1 MLKSGFKLWVLGHQ
15 SPRCQPLDMVPFWT
29 GASPKE
35 RRQDSSPGCPNLCVH
50 YAVPWVIDG
59 ISVLNYPSNMIHLK
73 GFSRQENH
81 FALPNKNSLD
91 FNPSRLSIL
100 FWWRYPFRQRLR
112 GVVTITETTRWTNPT
127 LPICGHFD
135 APGEEAH
142 PWNMKCQNSEKQ
154 WAKCHNIR
162 NDGIEKF

>member
-1 MLKSGFKLWVLGHQ
+1 MGVRTPEPTLSSIRHGALLDWGQPKGTETRFQPRLPQ
-15 SPRCQPLDMVPFWT
+15 SVCPLCCSLSNRC
-29 GASPKE
+29 
-35 RRQDSSPGCPNLCVH
+35 
-50 YAVPWVIDG
+50 

-81 FALPNKNSLD
+81 FELPNKNSLD

-112 GVVTITETTRWTNPT
+112 GVVTITEITRWTNPT

-142 PWNMKCQNSEKQ
+142 PWNMKCQNSENQ
-154 WAKCHNIR
+154 CANCHNIR